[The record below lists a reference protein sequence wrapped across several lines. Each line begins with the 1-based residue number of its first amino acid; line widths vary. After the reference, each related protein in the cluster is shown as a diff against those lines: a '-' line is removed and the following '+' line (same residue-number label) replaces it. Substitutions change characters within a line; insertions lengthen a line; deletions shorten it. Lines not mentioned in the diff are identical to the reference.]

1 MADEQPWRFPIG
13 INVLAAAQRRIAWVF
28 ENIPRI
34 YVSFSAGADS
44 TVLLHL
50 VMEEAQRT
58 GRRVGVLFIDWE
70 AQYNLTIDH
79 ARAMFDR
86 YQEWIDP
93 YWVALPL
100 RTTNA
105 TSVYEPEW
113 ICWEPEKEGL
123 WVRPLPDW
131 AIGDQSR
138 FPFYYYPMTF
148 EEFVPA
154 FGHWYADGK
163 LCACLVGLRVDESLN
178 RWRALTRRK
187 ATLEGRQ
194 WTTWTGRHTYNV
206 YPIYDWK
213 RADVWTY
220 HGKTALPYNPVY
232 DRMHQAGLSIHQMR
246 ICEPYGDEQRR
257 GLWLYQLIE
266 PDTWGRVCAR
276 VAGAGSGALYATESG
291 NILGNIK
298 VTLPAGH
305 TWQSF
310 ALFLLESM
318 PPPTAEHYRNKIAVW
333 LRWYQE
339 RGYEIAEELP
349 GDTGAKDMP
358 SWRRVCK
365 MLLKND
371 YWCKMLYF
379 APTKSAAYER
389 YQKIMRKRRD
399 RWGIF

>member
-1 MADEQPWRFPIG
+1 
-13 INVLAAAQRRIAWVF
+13 
-28 ENIPRI
+28 
-34 YVSFSAGADS
+34 
-44 TVLLHL
+44 
-50 VMEEAQRT
+50 
-58 GRRVGVLFIDWE
+58 
-70 AQYNLTIDH
+70 
-79 ARAMFDR
+79 
-86 YQEWIDP
+86 
-93 YWVALPL
+93 
-100 RTTNA
+100 
-105 TSVYEPEW
+105 
-113 ICWEPEKEGL
+113 
-123 WVRPLPDW
+123 
-131 AIGDQSR
+131 
-138 FPFYYYPMTF
+138 
-148 EEFVPA
+148 
-154 FGHWYADGK
+154 
-163 LCACLVGLRVDESLN
+163 
-178 RWRALTRRK
+178 
-187 ATLEGRQ
+187 
-194 WTTWTGRHTYNV
+194 
-206 YPIYDWK
+206 
-213 RADVWTY
+213 
-220 HGKTALPYNPVY
+220 
-232 DRMHQAGLSIHQMR
+232 MHQAGLSIHQMR

-276 VAGAGSGALYATESG
+276 VAGAGTGALYATESG
-291 NILGNIK
+291 NVLGNIK
-298 VTLPAGH
+298 VTLPTGH